1 MDYFSLL
8 FDPLTITGGR
18 IVQIPIFLRNGG
30 AALFWGLS
38 YFFVFLFLF
47 FGDHSSQISAA

>member
-8 FDPLTITGGR
+8 FDPLTITDGR